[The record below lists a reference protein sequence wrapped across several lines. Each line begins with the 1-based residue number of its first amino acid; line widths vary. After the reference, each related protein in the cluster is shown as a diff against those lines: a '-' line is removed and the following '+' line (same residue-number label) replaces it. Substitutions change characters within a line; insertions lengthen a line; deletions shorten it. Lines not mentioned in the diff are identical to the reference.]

1 MKKLLFLFYL
11 IFILVFIFE
20 NNSAQRLLK
29 ISVSKNNQDAHISYI
44 VRKGITYISTKD
56 LSKILSG
63 NYYYNPTAAKIEMK
77 FDNYNLK
84 ITARN
89 QFLVLTSKNK
99 RDTKVFQIPIS
110 TLLIKNDVFI
120 PAIYALDYV
129 EIAYQKELL
138 FDDKAKHLTITNN
151 NVEIFD
157 KIRRVE
163 TKDIYVKTKPRDSK
177 ESDYDIYGIEISEMT
192 NGTLIRLNTTRPIN
206 KFSSSIHDGT
216 LYLFVTGASFEPDI
230 LENVNTAGVVK
241 SLSMK
246 DVKGNR
252 QIEFKLTGGTA
263 IADSMHES
271 SKDID
276 TDDILI
282 TIHNEVFSGMT
293 KNIIEN
299 KNHWIFDVI
308 VIDAGHGG
316 KDPGAIGI
324 TGAREKDINLGIALE
339 LGKIIEKN
347 MSDVKVVQTRKTDKF
362 VELYKRGKIANES
375 QGKLFIS
382 IHSNSLGKRKPQ
394 IKGFDVYLLRPG
406 KTQKAIEIAEFENS
420 VIKLEDDPNRYQE
433 LTDENFILV
442 SMAHSAY
449 MRYSE
454 KFAGMLNENWEKSVD
469 IPARGVKQAGF
480 YVLVGASMPSVLIES
495 GFISNRED
503 EAYLKSKTGQKE
515 IARAIYNTIV
525 EYREYYDEQLSEEI

>member
-11 IFILVFIFE
+11 IFILVFTFE

-151 NVEIFD
+151 SVEIFD

-163 TKDIYVKTKPRDSK
+163 TKDIYVKTIPRDSK

-324 TGAREKDINLGIALE
+324 TGAREKDIN
-339 LGKIIEKN
+339 
-347 MSDVKVVQTRKTDKF
+347 
-362 VELYKRGKIANES
+362 
-375 QGKLFIS
+375 
-382 IHSNSLGKRKPQ
+382 
-394 IKGFDVYLLRPG
+394 
-406 KTQKAIEIAEFENS
+406 
-420 VIKLEDDPNRYQE
+420 
-433 LTDENFILV
+433 
-442 SMAHSAY
+442 
-449 MRYSE
+449 
-454 KFAGMLNENWEKSVD
+454 
-469 IPARGVKQAGF
+469 
-480 YVLVGASMPSVLIES
+480 
-495 GFISNRED
+495 
-503 EAYLKSKTGQKE
+503 
-515 IARAIYNTIV
+515 
-525 EYREYYDEQLSEEI
+525 